1 VNDYVGAI
9 SARRWI
15 WVAGG
20 VAVAMII
27 AGLVWSASSGEAKR
41 AVVKPRVVASRPEA
55 APAPVPAA
63 PRPAQPRVAVKV
75 IAKSRPEAKSASTSS
90 CSSAAR
96 AAAALITPRSMFPMG
111 DVTRGL
117 PLASVELYRP
127 PAEAFPSFG
136 YGSKIWN
143 FSGRFARPRQVELAP
158 TGLFLGRRK
167 LFALA
172 NTAGPGS
179 ALFLQS
185 STDPGRF
192 AIYRSP
198 CIDKSCVW
206 R

>member
-1 VNDYVGAI
+1 MNSYLHAMSVH
-9 SARRWI
+9 RWV

-20 VAVAMII
+20 VAVALIV
-27 AGLVWSASSGEAKR
+27 AGLVWSASGGEPKR
-41 AVVKPRVVASRPEA
+41 TVVRPRVVASRPGG
-55 APAPVPAA
+55 APTPVPAA
-63 PRPAQPRVAVKV
+63 PRALQPRVAAKV
-75 IAKSRPEAKSASTSS
+75 TPKSSPRAKTGSTDS
-90 CSSAAR
+90 CSSAAKVR
-96 AAAALITPRSMFPMG
+96 VVPITPRSMFPMG
-111 DVTRGL
+111 DVTTGQPMAL
-117 PLASVELYRP
+117 DQLYRP
-127 PAEAFPSFG
+127 PTEAFASFG

-143 FSGRFARPRQVELAP
+143 FSGRYVRPGQVDLVP
-158 TGLFLGRRK
+158 TGLTLDGRE

-185 STDPGRF
+185 SIDPGRF